1 MLRTVGISSKET
13 ARLVRCADHTVT
25 DVENWIREE
34 DYSSIAGLFKD
45 QEMKQMVAREL
56 VYLEIDKENI
66 AKLTQLTGNDILREY
81 RRVDYLQ
88 MERTPDTRALKHF
101 DALAEVAKTLYEVQQ
116 FIGSYEAHETF
127 SVIEH
132 GGMAGFFTFQ
142 PPPRKQ
148 PLLPSFADSSVS
160 IDFPEVE
167 YFFEHL
173 LQEFPNLSLKSWKEL
188 VTTIKPLPQDIINRI
203 RTLGN
208 TARFTPCPK
217 CEVCKD
223 LMA

>member
-1 MLRTVGISSKET
+1 MSMKKDWSDRVQIWELHYLKKTPIDQIRKKWRTGADGVAPSWET
-13 ARLVRCADHTVT
+13 VNRAVNEFPLLTRAQVKQLPD
-25 DVENWIREE
+25 
-34 DYSSIAGLFKD
+34 LL
-45 QEMKQMVAREL
+45 QERWREL
-56 VYLEIDKENI
+56 QPEVEQKEQQEETTNPR
-66 AKLTQLTGNDILREY
+66 L
-81 RRVDYLQ
+81 
-88 MERTPDTRALKHF
+88 LKHF
-101 DALAEVAKTLYEVQQ
+101 DDLAEVAKTLYDVQQ

>member
-1 MLRTVGISSKET
+1 MS
-13 ARLVRCADHTVT
+13 
-25 DVENWIREE
+25 
-34 DYSSIAGLFKD
+34 
-45 QEMKQMVAREL
+45 MKQDWSDRVKIWVLYYLKKTPKDKIRKKWRTGADGVAPSWDTVNRVVNEFPFLTRAQVKQLSDLLQERWREL
-56 VYLEIDKENI
+56 QPEVEQKAQKEETTNPR
-66 AKLTQLTGNDILREY
+66 L
-81 RRVDYLQ
+81 
-88 MERTPDTRALKHF
+88 LKHF
-101 DALAEVAKTLYEVQQ
+101 DDLAEVAKTLYEVQQ

-160 IDFPEVE
+160 IDCPEVE

-173 LQEFPNLSLKSWKEL
+173 LQEFSKLSLKCWKEL
-188 VTTIKPLPQDIINRI
+188 ITTTKSLPQDVIDRI
-203 RTLGN
+203 RYLGN
-208 TARFTPCPK
+208 TARFTYCHK